1 MDIKKLGNI
10 LAAGGVAVLIG
21 AVAWWYSF
29 FSSIMRDVSSVPGA
43 RGEINI
49 FDAKSCIYT
58 SSDFCGLI
66 SGGARLLGKTPYEP
80 KVFWIGLAGLVAG
93 LLIRA
98 TAKPSG
104 AK

>member
-1 MDIKKLGNI
+1 MDLKKLGN
-10 LAAGGVAVLIG
+10 LLTAGGAVVLIG

-29 FSSIMRDVSSVPGA
+29 FSSVKREVPNVNLNDALGCLYSSGDLCGLVSIGA
-43 RGEINI
+43 RM
-49 FDAKSCIYT
+49 
-58 SSDFCGLI
+58 
-66 SGGARLLGKTPYEP
+66 LGTTPYDP

>member
-1 MDIKKLGNI
+1 MDIRKLGNI
-10 LAAGGVAVLIG
+10 LAIGGLAVILG
-21 AVAWWYSF
+21 AFAWWYTF
-29 FSSIMRDVSSVPGA
+29 FSSIMRDVANVPGA
-43 RGEINI
+43 RGEVSI

-80 KVFWIGLAGLVAG
+80 KVFWIGLAALVVG

-98 TAKPSG
+98 TTKPSG
-104 AK
+104 AR

>member
-1 MDIKKLGNI
+1 MDLRKLGNL
-10 LAAGGVAVLIG
+10 LAAGGAVVLIG

-29 FSSIMRDVSSVPGA
+29 FSSIMRDVSNVPGA
-43 RGEINI
+43 RGEISI

-80 KVFWIGLAGLVAG
+80 KVFWIGLAALVAG
-93 LLIRA
+93 LLVRA
-98 TAKPSG
+98 TAKPSA

>member
-1 MDIKKLGNI
+1 MDLKKLGNLLVI
-10 LAAGGVAVLIG
+10 GGALVIVAAIV
-21 AVAWWYSF
+21 WWYSF
-29 FSSIMRDVSSVPGA
+29 FSSVMSDVSKVPGA
-43 RGEINI
+43 QGEFSV
-49 FDAKSCIYT
+49 FDAKSCLYT

-80 KVFWIGLAGLVAG
+80 KVFWVGLAALIAG
-93 LLIRA
+93 GLIRA

>member
-1 MDIKKLGNI
+1 MDLKKLGNI

-43 RGEINI
+43 RGEISI

-98 TAKPSG
+98 TAKPSV